1 MEAHARGRMI
11 PLWLALPLASGA
23 GLLLD
28 AGFPDRG
35 MWPLPF
41 IGVGLLLVALIGR
54 SAGGALLVGFVAGAT
69 FYLAL
74 IQWASLF
81 LGPLPMGALVAL
93 QAALFAL
100 GCLLISLAYRWLPTS
115 GANSHARYLVPSAIA
130 GLWVLREMVASTWPY
145 GGFSWGRLAMSQ
157 SESPFSDLLSWV
169 GLSGVSFL
177 MVSLVALVVEM
188 LSPFSPARWGDA
200 VVPALLTAVLVAIP
214 TWPMSSTGS
223 MRVAAIQ
230 GNGPA
235 GYFDDRNDGALLA
248 AQYEATLPVL
258 DRDLDVIV
266 WPEGSTDRS
275 PLDDARTAAVFD
287 RVSRQAG
294 APLIGWAV
302 TERGGLTYN
311 TQILWQQGSG
321 AVDFYDKR
329 HPVPFGEY
337 VPDREFWRPLA
348 PDLIDLVA
356 RDYTPG
362 SADAIF
368 TVDGVPTGINICF
381 DIADD
386 TVLRDSV
393 LEGAQVIFSASN
405 NADFGR
411 TDQSAQQLAI
421 ARARAIELGRTVVN
435 VSTVGL
441 TAIIGPDGRTLAQ
454 LPWHE
459 PGSIV
464 AEVELFEGLTPAAAA
479 GGWFELAAAGL
490 GVGVLLL
497 AWSRNGVVQRRARTD
512 GDARS
517 GVSDVSGASR

>member
-1 MEAHARGRMI
+1 M
-11 PLWLALPLASGA
+11 L
-23 GLLLD
+23 
-28 AGFPDRG
+28 
-35 MWPLPF
+35 
-41 IGVGLLLVALIGR
+41 R
-54 SAGGALLVGFVAGAT
+54 S
-69 FYLAL
+69 
-74 IQWASLF
+74 
-81 LGPLPMGALVAL
+81 
-93 QAALFAL
+93 
-100 GCLLISLAYRWLPTS
+100 
-115 GANSHARYLVPSAIA
+115 
-130 GLWVLREMVASTWPY
+130 
-145 GGFSWGRLAMSQ
+145 
-157 SESPFSDLLSWV
+157 
-169 GLSGVSFL
+169 
-177 MVSLVALVVEM
+177 
-188 LSPFSPARWGDA
+188 FSPARWGDA
-200 VVPALLTAVLVAIP
+200 VVPALLAAVLVALP

-235 GYFDDRNDGALLA
+235 GYFDDRDDGALLA

-258 DRDLDVIV
+258 DRDLDVIL

-275 PLDDARTAAVFD
+275 PLDDARTAAAFD

-337 VPDREFWRPLA
+337 VPDREFWRPFA

-362 SADAIF
+362 SADAVF

-386 TVLRDSV
+386 VVLRDSV

-479 GGWFELAAAGL
+479 VGWFELAAAGL
-490 GVGVLLL
+490 GVGVLLM
-497 AWSRNGVVQRRARTD
+497 AWSSNGSARRRAESMAMRER
-512 GDARS
+512 A
-517 GVSDVSGASR
+517 